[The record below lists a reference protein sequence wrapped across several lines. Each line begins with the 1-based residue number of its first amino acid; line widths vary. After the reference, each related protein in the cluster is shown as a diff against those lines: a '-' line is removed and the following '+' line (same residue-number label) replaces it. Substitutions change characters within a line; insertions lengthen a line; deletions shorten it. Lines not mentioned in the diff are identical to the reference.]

1 MRAFMGE
8 NEFIPDIIRNFS
20 LTISNG
26 IPYLAFAGKEVYG
39 NYVNIYV
46 FYFDGTS
53 WVEIKRD
60 NICAYPQFSS
70 CYYASTGGLGLLS
83 RDGNLYLLWN
93 GNNLIFVERYNGF
106 KWEFLPEPPPGWG
119 IYRDYPEIDNAAIF
133 LTNEG
138 FPGVVYSQ
146 SRTRL
151 FMDIWDG
158 FNWVPI
164 DGQISEGAYPAG
176 VTTHTKSVIV
186 SPDGS
191 IYVGYAEQ
199 LPSVGYLPQ
208 GRVLI
213 KRYDVSTG
221 SWVDEYEAL
230 YNGTESPSL
239 AKYDGYIYMAEA
251 GGKWEL
257 ICQNSSLCYWR
268 MVHRI
273 YVKRAELPLGRA
285 QFEECFARVV
295 SSRDA
300 LENLR
305 NKKCLVDNMVFYNGF
320 LYDVLKDPSRTLR
333 ERVFAGAYLF
343 EFPQYLNSE
352 RISYLNSSEFV
363 SLLNDA
369 LFREEDEYIK
379 EKATFSLVRE
389 ENDYAKTLI
398 TDVLSDERRIGLF
411 YILKR
416 HSTGSKSRWLGE
428 LLFDL
433 AFFHPYP
440 YTKWNAKR
448 ILSMIDT
455 SAVPFEG
462 FINIF
467 SKNYELDMKAE
478 ALQSLHEVLLYRKK
492 SEISEDIRKAL
503 GDSILPLKNYPELR
517 GYVMKVLSALGG
529 YWEFLVDELKN
540 GEYTWALLPAM
551 STAIELTTKE
561 DFYQKIDELVDIALN
576 PEIEDWRRI
585 YAAQAGFHTVIRNV
599 EPMALIPLWDVY
611 PYAVSLIFDESV
623 PLFVKTEALQFS
635 TSVTD
640 EVSRSELL
648 MSVIS
653 STTDYTILSEAIRL
667 GALADCSFVASF
679 TDVKNDYS
687 SELSLIGFYKG
698 KIKKEILKLEEKLK
712 RKLSVNEDCPKGCK
726 GKNCIN
732 CVGIAGKI
740 DQIISKIDEAK
751 RYISEPGIIDSIDK
765 FKRDAIDFKER
776 VLADYSFLSENGYIS
791 LNPSNY
797 RNEINRLKS
806 FVLSLRDELYDI
818 MRIVSNK
825 DALDKLNEVEEK
837 LSEVDEKIDEMYE
850 GVSEAEDEVKE
861 ILKVSPYFS
870 VSDMTSRE
878 NLLTSL
884 SMQIDVTTS
893 TLMERCDP
901 ATVQIQEYKGSES
914 IEKEGNP
921 DDPPVISGYV
931 LNQDGEKLKGVT
943 LEFRAGGYCT
953 QWSIPECANVQW
965 VQFWLDLWNL
975 WQPRTVIGLII
986 KIVFFWWVRLLAV
999 LVCNASCENYVPGV
1013 TYTAQTDDEGVY
1025 TVELTSSFINY
1036 HVYLKEATYPYL
1048 ATGTHIASIY
1058 VSSDRTIHFVIPF
1071 AETTTQCADK
1081 DGDHIND
1088 CAEALLANN
1097 HNPNFNFAGD
1107 GTDGGER
1114 YFPRH
1119 PKLYYNCAE
1128 DEGCN
1133 VNQEGKIK
1141 CGNSPPVSPKYEEIF
1156 KTIGSG
1162 DNCRIQNTGNK
1173 IRIMRT
1179 SGHVYYHV
1187 RKPNESTFHIQY
1199 YLFFD
1204 YNDPETLYGWDDH
1217 YADWE
1222 WLCVYT
1228 NAEVNAYYD
1237 TYPDHIGK
1245 IWKLH
1250 YHHHGVTPSKD
1261 AGSCGDWED
1270 VRFIRYAP
1278 DSEWNE
1284 RNTCKINGQEYH
1296 IDYCYLY
1303 NPNVVPEKP
1312 RVWIGDDVHGF
1323 WDGYPEVPRT
1333 ACSNPWDFNE
1343 SIDNYP
1349 ARLPDNSPI
1358 HTFPY
1363 LISITPSS
1371 SPSVDYDQTVHMYMG
1386 KWGSDDKSPRGPFG
1400 SDESRDFD
1408 GRYDEN

>member
-1 MRAFMGE
+1 MVEGCRAQQYTRISNILVWDNVTWWRGAIRVFKFEGNDWVQIGHLSKFSD
-8 NEFIPDIIRNFS
+8 NEYHPSFFS
-20 LTISNG
+20 LTVHNGNPVVAYWGVAGYYKYLYVYMYENGVWNELRAENICPRLYPYLGGSCYAWFTSNRIGILSNG
-26 IPYLAFAGKEVYG
+26 
-39 NYVNIYV
+39 
-46 FYFDGTS
+46 S
-53 WVEIKRD
+53 
-60 NICAYPQFSS
+60 
-70 CYYASTGGLGLLS
+70 
-83 RDGNLYLLWN
+83 NLYLMWN
-93 GNNLIFVERYNGF
+93 SLVEGHGDCLFVEKFDGF
-106 KWEFLPEPPPGWG
+106 KWEILPDSTPAG
-119 IYRDYPEIDNAAIF
+119 IVLGGTIGRKWVRTSRSGSLF
-133 LTNEG
+133 LTPDKS
-138 FPGVVYSQ
+138 PGVLYVEDIYSPWSVY
-146 SRTRL
+146 
-151 FMDIWDG
+151 MDIWDG
-158 FNWVPI
+158 TQWVEI
-164 DGQISEGAYPAG
+164 DDKINDEGIFSVEVSSP
-176 VTTHTKSVIV
+176 TKSVLF
-186 SPDGS
+186 SPNGDVFAAFLQRYDNYNPFS
-191 IYVGYAEQ
+191 
-199 LPSVGYLPQ
+199 
-208 GRVLI
+208 RVVV
-213 KRYDVSTG
+213 KRYNPSNRV
-221 SWVDEYEAL
+221 WVKEYESEPYLEA
-230 YNGTESPSL
+230 NSPTL
-239 AKYDGYIYMAEA
+239 AQYDGYIYVAE
-251 GGKWEL
+251 GGKREEVVCVGSVCFPYRVSK
-257 ICQNSSLCYWR
+257 I
-268 MVHRI
+268 HI
-273 YVKRAELPLGRA
+273 KRALLPFGRA

-320 LYDVLKDPSRTLR
+320 LYDVLKDNSRTLR

-343 EFPQYLNSE
+343 EFPQYLNEE
-352 RISYLNSSEFV
+352 RISYLNFSEFV
-363 SLLNDA
+363 SLLSNA
-369 LFREEDEYIK
+369 LFQEEDEYIK

-440 YTKWNAKR
+440 YTRWNAKR

-455 SAVPFEG
+455 YAVPFDG

-517 GYVMKVLSALGG
+517 GYVLKVLSALGG

-551 STAIELTTKE
+551 STAIDLTTKE

-599 EPMALIPLWDVY
+599 EPMALIPLWNVY

-667 GALADCSFVASF
+667 GALADCSFVASL
-679 TDVKNDYS
+679 TDVKSDYS

-698 KIKKEILKLEEKLK
+698 KIEKEILKLEEKLK

-732 CVGIAGKI
+732 CVGIAGKV

-791 LNPSNY
+791 LNPSDY
-797 RNEINRLKS
+797 RNEIDRLKS
-806 FVLSLRDELYDI
+806 FVLSLREELYDI
-818 MRIVSNK
+818 MRIVSNE

-861 ILKVSPYFS
+861 ILKGSPYFS

-893 TLMERCDP
+893 TLMERCSP
-901 ATVQIQEYKGSES
+901 ATVQTQEYKGSES

-943 LEFRAGGYCT
+943 LEFGAGGYCT

-965 VQFWLDLWNL
+965 VNS
-975 WQPRTVIGLII
+975 GLICGI
-986 KIVFFWWVRLLAV
+986 
-999 LVCNASCENYVPGV
+999 
-1013 TYTAQTDDEGVY
+1013 
-1025 TVELTSSFINY
+1025 
-1036 HVYLKEATYPYL
+1036 
-1048 ATGTHIASIY
+1048 
-1058 VSSDRTIHFVIPF
+1058 
-1071 AETTTQCADK
+1071 
-1081 DGDHIND
+1081 
-1088 CAEALLANN
+1088 
-1097 HNPNFNFAGD
+1097 
-1107 GTDGGER
+1107 
-1114 YFPRH
+1114 
-1119 PKLYYNCAE
+1119 
-1128 DEGCN
+1128 
-1133 VNQEGKIK
+1133 
-1141 CGNSPPVSPKYEEIF
+1141 CGNRELS
-1156 KTIGSG
+1156 
-1162 DNCRIQNTGNK
+1162 
-1173 IRIMRT
+1173 
-1179 SGHVYYHV
+1179 
-1187 RKPNESTFHIQY
+1187 
-1199 YLFFD
+1199 
-1204 YNDPETLYGWDDH
+1204 
-1217 YADWE
+1217 
-1222 WLCVYT
+1222 
-1228 NAEVNAYYD
+1228 
-1237 TYPDHIGK
+1237 
-1245 IWKLH
+1245 
-1250 YHHHGVTPSKD
+1250 
-1261 AGSCGDWED
+1261 
-1270 VRFIRYAP
+1270 
-1278 DSEWNE
+1278 
-1284 RNTCKINGQEYH
+1284 
-1296 IDYCYLY
+1296 
-1303 NPNVVPEKP
+1303 
-1312 RVWIGDDVHGF
+1312 
-1323 WDGYPEVPRT
+1323 
-1333 ACSNPWDFNE
+1333 
-1343 SIDNYP
+1343 
-1349 ARLPDNSPI
+1349 
-1358 HTFPY
+1358 
-1363 LISITPSS
+1363 
-1371 SPSVDYDQTVHMYMG
+1371 
-1386 KWGSDDKSPRGPFG
+1386 
-1400 SDESRDFD
+1400 
-1408 GRYDEN
+1408 

>member
-1 MRAFMGE
+1 
-8 NEFIPDIIRNFS
+8 
-20 LTISNG
+20 
-26 IPYLAFAGKEVYG
+26 
-39 NYVNIYV
+39 
-46 FYFDGTS
+46 
-53 WVEIKRD
+53 
-60 NICAYPQFSS
+60 
-70 CYYASTGGLGLLS
+70 
-83 RDGNLYLLWN
+83 
-93 GNNLIFVERYNGF
+93 
-106 KWEFLPEPPPGWG
+106 
-119 IYRDYPEIDNAAIF
+119 
-133 LTNEG
+133 
-138 FPGVVYSQ
+138 
-146 SRTRL
+146 
-151 FMDIWDG
+151 
-158 FNWVPI
+158 
-164 DGQISEGAYPAG
+164 
-176 VTTHTKSVIV
+176 
-186 SPDGS
+186 
-191 IYVGYAEQ
+191 
-199 LPSVGYLPQ
+199 
-208 GRVLI
+208 
-213 KRYDVSTG
+213 
-221 SWVDEYEAL
+221 
-230 YNGTESPSL
+230 
-239 AKYDGYIYMAEA
+239 
-251 GGKWEL
+251 
-257 ICQNSSLCYWR
+257 
-268 MVHRI
+268 
-273 YVKRAELPLGRA
+273 
-285 QFEECFARVV
+285 
-295 SSRDA
+295 
-300 LENLR
+300 
-305 NKKCLVDNMVFYNGF
+305 
-320 LYDVLKDPSRTLR
+320 
-333 ERVFAGAYLF
+333 
-343 EFPQYLNSE
+343 
-352 RISYLNSSEFV
+352 
-363 SLLNDA
+363 
-369 LFREEDEYIK
+369 
-379 EKATFSLVRE
+379 VRE

-440 YTKWNAKR
+440 YTRWNAKR

-517 GYVMKVLSALGG
+517 GYVLKVLSALGG

-576 PEIEDWRRI
+576 PELEDWRRI

-667 GALADCSFVASF
+667 GALADCSFVASL

-698 KIKKEILKLEEKLK
+698 KIEKEILKLEEKLK

-732 CVGIAGKI
+732 CVGIAGKM
-740 DQIISKIDEAK
+740 DQIISKIDEAE

-806 FVLSLRDELYDI
+806 FVLSLRDGLYDI

-893 TLMERCDP
+893 TLMERCSP
-901 ATVQIQEYKGSES
+901 ATVQTQEYKGSES

-921 DDPPVISGYV
+921 DNPPVISGYV

-943 LEFRAGGYCT
+943 LEFGAGGYCT

-965 VQFWLDLWNL
+965 AQFWLDLWNL
-975 WQPRTVIGLII
+975 WQPRSVIGLII

-1013 TYTAQTDDEGVY
+1013 TYTAQTNDEGVY

-1048 ATGTHIASIY
+1048 ATGTHIANIY
-1058 VSSDRTIHFVIPF
+1058 VTGDRTIHFVIPF
-1071 AETTTQCADK
+1071 AETTTQCDDM
-1081 DGDHIND
+1081 DGDTIND

-1097 HNPNFNFAGD
+1097 HNPYWNFATKGRNLCV
-1107 GTDGGER
+1107 E
-1114 YFPRH
+1114 
-1119 PKLYYNCAE
+1119 E
-1128 DEGCN
+1128 DE
-1133 VNQEGKIK
+1133 VNFPVNAKNLYNRSVGVCKYKGEELPNPDTECYLKESIPYE
-1141 CGNSPPVSPKYEEIF
+1141 NLPNFSPPADWSKYGIYVSKNGHLINRTENSEYINVSPNSI
-1156 KTIGSG
+1156 
-1162 DNCRIQNTGNK
+1162 
-1173 IRIMRT
+1173 T
-1179 SGHVYYHV
+1179 S
-1187 RKPNESTFHIQY
+1187 PNAFRLQY
-1199 YLFFD
+1199 YLLFD
-1204 YNDPETLYGWDDH
+1204 YNDTDVDYNIADH
-1217 YADWE
+1217 EGDWE
-1222 WLCVYT
+1222 WLCVYVDSPSG
-1228 NAEVNAYYD
+1228 AFYD
-1237 TYPDHIGK
+1237 HLPSDNYPGGIY
-1245 IWKLH
+1245 KLH
-1250 YHHHGVTPSKD
+1250 YHKHGYDPSDGEEKWGQVRYYCSQWRNNGWEWFIYTPK
-1261 AGSCGDWED
+1261 G
-1270 VRFIRYAP
+1270 
-1278 DSEWNE
+1278 
-1284 RNTCKINGQEYH
+1284 
-1296 IDYCYLY
+1296 
-1303 NPNVVPEKP
+1303 VVPERP
-1312 RVWIGDDVHGF
+1312 IAYVGEGTHGLYPGPFCRCPESGCRYGVCAHECLDDEGAP
-1323 WDGYPEVPRT
+1323 YY
-1333 ACSNPWDFNE
+1333 SND
-1343 SIDNYP
+1343 
-1349 ARLPDNSPI
+1349 I
-1358 HTFPY
+1358 HSFST
-1363 LISITPSS
+1363 LISIEKSS
-1371 SPSVDYDQTVHMYMG
+1371 KLPYDLTV
-1386 KWGSDDKSPRGPFG
+1386 
-1400 SDESRDFD
+1400 RDFKGMWGD
-1408 GRYDEN
+1408 WGNENDPPQGPAMGNSDRDYHKWDPDY